1 MVEGVYICQQIVHS
15 SYLGQTYT
23 VILFEQRMGTTNSG
37 LISLRKISVKFSLVS
52 RQDGVHFREGVATL
66 HDPKTWFTPTQR
78 GLLVIDDL
86 MRPCRNDELVVDIFT
101 KHSHHSNIT
110 VCYFIQDLFPA
121 GKYAKTMNRNTHY
134 MAVFKNPRDK
144 TGIRTV
150 LLQAFSSLWQEAL
163 TLFQEAT
170 QQPFGYFWLDLHPAL
185 DDRYRFWT
193 NNILDKDF
201 AAIVYEQ
208 IHV

>member
-23 VILFEQRMGTTNSG
+23 VILFEQRMGTTNS
-37 LISLRKISVKFSLVS
+37 LVS

-66 HDPKTWFTPTQR
+66 DDPKTWFTPTQR

-121 GKYAKTMNRNTHY
+121 GKYAKTVNRNTHY
-134 MAVFKNPRDK
+134 MAVF
-144 TGIRTV
+144 
-150 LLQAFSSLWQEAL
+150 L
-163 TLFQEAT
+163 
-170 QQPFGYFWLDLHPAL
+170 
-185 DDRYRFWT
+185 
-193 NNILDKDF
+193 
-201 AAIVYEQ
+201 
-208 IHV
+208 